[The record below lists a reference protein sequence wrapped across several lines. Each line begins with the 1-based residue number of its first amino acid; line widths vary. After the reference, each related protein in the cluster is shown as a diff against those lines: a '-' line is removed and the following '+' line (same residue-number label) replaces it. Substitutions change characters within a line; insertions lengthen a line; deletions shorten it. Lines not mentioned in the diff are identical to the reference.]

1 MAAQLEQNK
10 ETVKAF
16 YELAFNQGKPAEAIE
31 KYTGSEY
38 RQHNPGVADGKAAF
52 IDYFNRLAR
61 QYPAKK
67 LHIHRII
74 AEGDLVVVHTRQEWP
89 GDNDWASI
97 DIFRIDDRGKIVE
110 HWDVLQRVP
119 DSSANQNTMF

>member
-1 MAAQLEQNK
+1 MAAHLEQNK
-10 ETVKAF
+10 ETVIAF
-16 YELAFNQGKPAEAIE
+16 YDLAFNQGKPAEAIE
-31 KYTGSEY
+31 KYTGAEY

-52 IDYFNRLAR
+52 IEYFNRLAR
-61 QYPAKK
+61 EYPTKK
-67 LHIHRII
+67 LHFHRII
-74 AEGDLVVVHTRQEWP
+74 AEGDLVVVHTQQEWP